1 MERGVALLHSFGY
14 EEAGQQ
20 FTELTKSDPKCAM
33 AYWGVAMSGFH
44 ELWDHPDKAAMDSGW
59 AEMQQ
64 AQKLGAKTDRER
76 RYIAALSSFYDPA
89 KGDRLSSTCG
99 RVHGGDAGVA

>member
-20 FTELTKSDPKCAM
+20 FTELTKSDAKCAM
-33 AYWGVAMSGFH
+33 AHWGVAMSGFH
-44 ELWDHPDKAAMDSGW
+44 ELWDHPDKAAMDGGW

-64 AQKLGAKTDRER
+64 AQKSER
-76 RYIAALSSFYDPA
+76 RPSANACTS
-89 KGDRLSSTCG
+89 R
-99 RVHGGDAGVA
+99 R